1 MLLLIKFQSDEIV
14 SQQCWRRGQYYR
26 RDQGNIGMESKIG
39 LSAFERIER
48 STPVGRCRNYATCTR
63 PLDYIIAC
71 GYMRTKH
78 SRVRRFEGR
87 LESRS
92 RKKNRSKLPCCHT
105 GVVKRVVARSTS
117 SSNYFRKRKC
127 ITTDHLFPRLLLHEG
142 IRGDGWINL
151 RIETFRREIENWK
164 TVLRLYR
171 FYQI

>member
-1 MLLLIKFQSDEIV
+1 MKSFHNNVGEEANIIGAIREISGWNRRSV
-14 SQQCWRRGQYYR
+14 SPLSNESSVQRRLDG
-26 RDQGNIGMESKIG
+26 
-39 LSAFERIER
+39 
-48 STPVGRCRNYATCTR
+48 VVNYATCTR

-105 GVVKRVVARSTS
+105 GVAKRVVARSTS